1 MTEKGAFFKWILST
15 ESILEQLKEFKKQW
29 PPWVLKLDRWTPKT
43 GKKFKK
49 GEFKGNNT
57 KQSLRTRK
65 VGIDFGCNHAEW
77 LVQEHRRC

>member
-15 ESILEQLKEFKKQW
+15 ESILEQSRNSRNW
-29 PPWVLKLDRWTPKT
+29 PSWVLKLDRWTPKT

-57 KQSLRTRK
+57 NQSLRTGK
-65 VGIDFGCNHAEW
+65 VGIDFGRNHAEW